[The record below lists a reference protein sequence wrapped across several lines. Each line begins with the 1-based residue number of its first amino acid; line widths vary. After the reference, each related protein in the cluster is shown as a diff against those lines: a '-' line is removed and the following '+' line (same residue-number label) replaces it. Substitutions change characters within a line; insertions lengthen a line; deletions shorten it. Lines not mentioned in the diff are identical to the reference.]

1 MALTTGRVD
10 CLNVGD
16 DFGFVGIRED
26 GTSDFEAFIL
36 WFAPSEPSAFTRVL
50 NSIWLSMLQEALTT
64 GAQVQ
69 ISHNDDSAFVLNLRV
84 NKLP

>member
-1 MALTTGRVD
+1 MALTTGIVD

-26 GTSDFEAFIL
+26 GTGDFEAFIL
-36 WFAPSEPSAFTRVL
+36 WFAPSEPSAFTRIL
-50 NSIWLSMLQEALTT
+50 NSMWLSMLQEAFTT

-69 ISHNDDSAFVLNLRV
+69 ISHDDDSALVLGLRV
-84 NKLP
+84 NKSP